1 MSQQDWVIVSSCIAL
16 VLVVAVWLVL
26 RKVLAD
32 DEELGP
38 EHRSAAEV
46 ASATAAAVAAGA
58 RGAGGL
64 VPRGGRAIGRGC
76 RRLAHAAGAAGSAL
90 AGVVRAV
97 GGGAAWAGR
106 LVPRGGRA
114 IGRACRKLAH
124 AAGAAGSALAGVV
137 RAMGRGTAWTGRG
150 IGSRATR
157 AAAAVTGAVT
167 FGRRS
172 RGDRP
177 APVSSPPRAP
187 APPLPR
193 AEPQEPPAPPPPV
206 VAAPVVSAA
215 TPRGTPRPP
224 ERRRRP
230 TPALRLRRLAGGV
243 IVLAVAGV
251 VGAAGWGYHN
261 LANDLDA
268 SNNRVDP
275 AVEQQLASGG
285 SMASDSEVTAIT
297 ATGAS
302 GGQRGV
308 SAVLVA
314 TRPGH
319 DQMATLSVPRFT
331 GIRTPGRTETQ
342 TLNSIYQKGGIPA
355 AVRAV
360 SRALHTPI
368 NHIVS
373 IEPTRVS
380 ALVDGLGGI
389 TLVNPIELTIPPQ
402 GGGPGGHFVKGR
414 IHLNGAQAA
423 VYMRSGPVDDA
434 TDDRAQSAR
443 QARVLGA
450 IVNQMLGVPVS
461 QAPDAAAAMLHDTTS
476 DLSQGDV
483 LGLVWLRFHTSSVNQ
498 CAVPPQGQLALVTG
512 NPGSAFVNG
521 TSSSSCHERT
531 LAASPLAVPDSLAG
545 VPVWTLV
552 LGVVTALVA
561 LVAIG
566 GGVLL
571 FRRPR
576 GSPEPPPDPAPQRPA
591 ATPSVG
597 GPTIGDPQRPWQAG
611 VASPDPPS
619 QVHPTDE

>member
-26 RKVLAD
+26 RRVLAD

-46 ASATAAAVAAGA
+46 ASATAGAVAAGA

-64 VPRGGRAIGRGC
+64 LPRGGRAIGRGC
-76 RRLAHAAGAAGSAL
+76 RKLGHAVGAAGSALADVVRAMGRGTAWAGRRDRIGDHPYRRSCDHAAGAAGSAL
-90 AGVVRAV
+90 AD
-97 GGGAAWAGR
+97 
-106 LVPRGGRA
+106 
-114 IGRACRKLAH
+114 
-124 AAGAAGSALAGVV
+124 VV
-137 RAMGRGTAWTGRG
+137 RAMGRGTAWAGRG

-157 AAAAVTGAVT
+157 TAAAVTGAGAV
-167 FGRRS
+167 GRRS
-172 RGDRP
+172 RDDRP

-187 APPLPR
+187 APPRPR
-193 AEPQEPPAPPPPV
+193 AERREPPAPPPSPV
-206 VAAPVVSAA
+206 VAPPVVSA
-215 TPRGTPRPP
+215 GTPRSAPRP
-224 ERRRRP
+224 RERGRRRAS
-230 TPALRLRRLAGGV
+230 ALQPRRVAGGV
-243 IVLAVAGV
+243 IVLAVVGIA
-251 VGAAGWGYHN
+251 GAAGWGYHN

-268 SNNRVDP
+268 SNNRVDS

-285 SMASDSEVTAIT
+285 SMASDSQVTMIT
-297 ATGAS
+297 GTGVS
-302 GGQRGV
+302 GGQRGM

-331 GIRTPGRTETQ
+331 VIRKPGGTETP

-355 AVRAV
+355 AIRAV
-360 SRALHTPI
+360 SQALHTPI

-389 TLVNPIELTIPPQ
+389 TLFNPTELTIPPR

-423 VYMRSGPVDDA
+423 VYMRSGPVDVA

-443 QARVLGA
+443 QTRVLGA

-461 QAPDAAAAMLHDTTS
+461 QAPDAAAAMLHDTAS

-498 CAVPPQGQLALVTG
+498 CAVLPRGQLALASG

-531 LAASPLAVPDSLAG
+531 LAASPLAVPDSLVG
-545 VPVWTLV
+545 VPVWTLILV
-552 LGVVTALVA
+552 VVTALVA

-571 FRRPR
+571 VRRPR
-576 GSPEPPPDPAPQRPA
+576 GSPEPPPDPAPQRPVA
-591 ATPSVG
+591 APTVG
-597 GPTIGDPQRPWQAG
+597 EPPIGDPQRPWQAR
-611 VASPDPPS
+611 VASPDPPA

>member
-46 ASATAAAVAAGA
+46 ASVTAAAVAAGA
-58 RGAGGL
+58 RGAGRL
-64 VPRGGRAIGRGC
+64 LPRGGRAIGRGC
-76 RRLAHAAGAAGSAL
+76 R
-90 AGVVRAV
+90 
-97 GGGAAWAGR
+97 
-106 LVPRGGRA
+106 
-114 IGRACRKLAH
+114 KLAH
-124 AAGAAGSALAGVV
+124 VAGAAGSALAGVV

-157 AAAAVTGAVT
+157 AAAAVTRAVT
-167 FGRRS
+167 VGRRS

-177 APVSSPPRAP
+177 APVSSPPPRAP

-193 AEPQEPPAPPPPV
+193 AEPQEPPAPPPPPV
-206 VAAPVVSAA
+206 VAPPVVSAA

-224 ERRRRP
+224 ERGRRRP
-230 TPALRLRRLAGGV
+230 APALRLRRLAGGV
-243 IVLAVAGV
+243 IVLAVAGIV
-251 VGAAGWGYHN
+251 AAAGWGYHN
-261 LANDLDA
+261 LANELDA

-275 AVEQQLASGG
+275 AVEQQLASSG
-285 SMASDSEVTAIT
+285 SMASDSQVTAIT
-297 ATGAS
+297 ATGVS
-302 GGQRGV
+302 GGQLGV

-373 IEPTRVS
+373 IRPTRVS

-389 TLVNPIELTIPPQ
+389 TLVNPTELTIPPQ
-402 GGGPGGHFVKGR
+402 GGDPGGHFVKGR

-423 VYMRSGPVDDA
+423 VYMRSGLVDDA

-483 LGLVWLRFHTSSVNQ
+483 LGLVWLRSHTSSVNQ
-498 CAVPPQGQLALVTG
+498 CAVRPQGQLAALVTG

-521 TSSSSCHERT
+521 TPSPSCHERT

-545 VPVWTLV
+545 VPMWTLI

-571 FRRPR
+571 IRRPS
-576 GSPEPPPDPAPQRPA
+576 GSPEPPPNPAPQRPA
-591 ATPSVG
+591 ATPTVG
-597 GPTIGDPQRPWQAG
+597 GPPIGDPQRPWQAG
-611 VASPDPPS
+611 VASPDPPA
-619 QVHPTDE
+619 QVHPTDEQSGATSP